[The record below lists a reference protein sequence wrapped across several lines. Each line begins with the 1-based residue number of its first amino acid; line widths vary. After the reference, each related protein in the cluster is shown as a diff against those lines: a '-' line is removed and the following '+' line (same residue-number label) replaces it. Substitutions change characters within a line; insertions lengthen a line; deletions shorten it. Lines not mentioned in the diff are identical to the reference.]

1 MVSRM
6 MKFIDFWAPW
16 CGPCKIMNPIVEELE
31 KEFKDVEFE
40 KVNVDE
46 KGDIASKYG
55 VMSIPTFV
63 VEKDGK
69 EIDRKIGA
77 VGKDELVKLLKS

>member
-46 KGDIASKYG
+46 RGDIASKYG